1 MSYALLLTLFLR
13 SRNLLKIHKYPAVAP
28 AKRPSASGDE
38 RRDQTHCHGHE
49 KANGGVPRVRNAVEV
64 EVVGVT
70 DFCKRQDADSATN

>member
-1 MSYALLLTLFLR
+1 MYSLDPGIYIQ
-13 SRNLLKIHKYPAVAP
+13 IHKYPADAP
-28 AKRPSASGDE
+28 AKRPSCDE